1 MLTTPTILIGITKK
15 RMNRLVYSKNEI
27 YYYVIDNSLRK
38 RLETLFDALGNISSY
53 HDYNCIMKKF
63 TDLKPFAHC
72 YTAEILRYYLSN
84 KEGMI
89 IAIDRI
95 TNEIYFP
102 SKTECSQFSLN
113 VNYPQLLPPVGHY
126 IKDIMA
132 EHFQSYYKQQMNH
145 VIYELDK
152 IFQKHNRQPYRDQ
165 MNKVIAEIKD
175 QTYLYKNQMN
185 RVLCQLMTYPTIY
198 KEQMNLVMNELQYTY
213 VHKLMKQEIECLLK
227 MVNMELQLQED
238 ALEEQ
243 EYEDYEEQYED
254 DFEPE
259 ETLTTIE
266 EDVEESLES
275 VIEELKDVMISSKEH
290 LPHRLESSLPSLSQ
304 FVEKEE
310 NIFDHMEIRS
320 FPFLDLRIMVG
331 NDELNVDESE
341 LEAEVEEALTEEDV
355 DSLLKELVQ
364 DNEIDSDIESR
375 IDQDIQQS
383 AFVPNDVEENTQLVQ
398 KVETIDIEEK
408 LDQEIQQEIQKDQK
422 DEEEK
427 EEEKEEEPKE
437 EEPKEEEPKEEEPKQ
452 EQKENLEDDIIE
464 LDASELNEPMQ
475 SSTLVA
481 ELFQKY
487 GAKKEEKVSEVPEVP
502 EPPKAAKSYLG
513 SMWGYLGWRS

>member
-27 YYYVIDNSLRK
+27 YYYVIGDSLRK

-72 YTAEILRYYLSN
+72 YTAEILRYHLSY

-113 VNYPQLLPPVGHY
+113 VNYPKILPPVGHY

-132 EHFQSYYKQQMNH
+132 EHFQSCYKQQMNH
-145 VIYELDK
+145 VVYELDK
-152 IFQKHNRQPYRDQ
+152 IIEKHNRQPYRDQ

-175 QTYLYKNQMN
+175 QIYVYKNQMN
-185 RVLCQLMTYPTIY
+185 RVLCQLMTHPNIY
-198 KEQMNLVMNELQYTY
+198 KDQMNQVINELQYTY
-213 VHKLMKQEIECLLK
+213 VHKLMKQEIESLLK

-238 ALEEQ
+238 ALEDQ
-243 EYEDYEEQYED
+243 EYEDYEEDYED

-259 ETLTTIE
+259 ETLPIIE
-266 EDVEESLES
+266 EEMEESLET
-275 VIEELKDVMISSKEH
+275 VIEDLKQVMISSKEH

-310 NIFDHMEIRS
+310 TCFDNMEIRS
-320 FPFLDLRIMVG
+320 FPFLDLRIMVD
-331 NDELNVDESE
+331 NYEVNVDESE

-355 DSLLKELVQ
+355 DSLLKELVE
-364 DNEIDSDIESR
+364 DNDMDSDIESR
-375 IDQDIQQS
+375 IDRDIQQS
-383 AFVPNDVEENTQLVQ
+383 AFVHKDLEEKTELLET
-398 KVETIDIEEK
+398 VETLEKMNLEEK
-408 LDQEIQQEIQKDQK
+408 LDEDIQK
-422 DEEEK
+422 ELEK
-427 EEEKEEEPKE
+427 EEEKEESKEEPKE
-437 EEPKEEEPKEEEPKQ
+437 EEPKEEESKEEEPKEEQ
-452 EQKENLEDDIIE
+452 EENLEDDIIE
-464 LDASELNEPMQ
+464 LDVSELPEPMQ

-487 GAKKEEKVSEVPEVP
+487 GSKKEEKGSEVPEVP
-502 EPPKAAKSYLG
+502 EAPKAAKSYLG

>member
-27 YYYVIDNSLRK
+27 YYYVIGDSLRK
-38 RLETLFDALGNISSY
+38 RLATLFDALGHISSY

-72 YTAEILRYYLSN
+72 YTAEILRYPLSH

-113 VNYPQLLPPVGHY
+113 VNYPQILPPVGHY

-132 EHFQSYYKQQMNH
+132 EHFQSCYKQQMNH
-145 VIYELDK
+145 VVYELDK
-152 IFQKHNRQPYRDQ
+152 IIEKHNRQPYRDQ

-175 QTYLYKNQMN
+175 QTYVYKNQMT
-185 RVLCQLMTYPTIY
+185 RVLCQLMTHPTIY
-198 KEQMNLVMNELQYTY
+198 KEQMNLVINELQYTY

-227 MVNMELQLQED
+227 MVHMELQLQED
-238 ALEEQ
+238 QLDEQ
-243 EYEDYEEQYED
+243 EYEEYEEEYED

-259 ETLTTIE
+259 DTLTTIE
-266 EDVEESLES
+266 EDIEESLES
-275 VIEELKDVMISSKEH
+275 VIEDLKQVMISSKEH
-290 LPHRLESSLPSLSQ
+290 LPHRLESSLPSLSE
-304 FVEKEE
+304 FIEKEE
-310 NIFDHMEIRS
+310 NVFDHMEIRS
-320 FPFLDLRIMVG
+320 FPFLDLRIMVD

-341 LEAEVEEALTEEDV
+341 LEAELEEALTEEDV
-355 DSLLKELVQ
+355 DSLLKELVE
-364 DNEIDSDIESR
+364 DNDIDSDIESR

-383 AFVPNDVEENTQLVQ
+383 AFVPNALEEKTEL
-398 KVETIDIEEK
+398 VETLETVEAIDLEEK
-408 LDQEIQQEIQKDQK
+408 LDQEIKQEI
-422 DEEEK
+422 EK

-437 EEPKEEEPKEEEPKQ
+437 EEPKEEEPKEQQ
-452 EQKENLEDDIIE
+452 EENLEDDLIE
-464 LDASELNEPMQ
+464 LDVSELTEPMQ

-487 GAKKEEKVSEVPEVP
+487 GAKKEEKVPEVP
-502 EPPKAAKSYLG
+502 EAPKAAKSYLG

>member
-27 YYYVIDNSLRK
+27 YYYVIGDSLRK

-72 YTAEILRYYLSN
+72 YTAEILHYHLSH

-145 VIYELDK
+145 VVYELDK
-152 IFQKHNRQPYRDQ
+152 IIEKHNRQPYRDQ

-175 QTYLYKNQMN
+175 QTYVYKNQMS
-185 RVLCQLMTYPTIY
+185 RVLCQLMTHPTIY
-198 KEQMNLVMNELQYTY
+198 KEQMDQVINELQYTY

-238 ALEEQ
+238 GLDEQ
-243 EYEDYEEQYED
+243 EYEEYEEEYED

-259 ETLTTIE
+259 ETLPIIE
-266 EDVEESLES
+266 EEVEESLET
-275 VIEELKDVMISSKEH
+275 IMEDLKQVMISSKEH
-290 LPHRLESSLPSLSQ
+290 LPHRLESSLPSLSE
-304 FVEKEE
+304 FIEKEE
-310 NIFDHMEIRS
+310 NIFDNMEIRS
-320 FPFLDLRIMVG
+320 FPFLDLRIMVD
-331 NDELNVDESE
+331 NYDLNVDESE

-355 DSLLKELVQ
+355 DSLLKELVE
-364 DNEIDSDIESR
+364 DNDIDSDIESR
-375 IDQDIQQS
+375 IDRDIQQS
-383 AFVPNDVEENTQLVQ
+383 AFVPNDVEEKTETLET
-398 KVETIDIEEK
+398 VETIDLEEK
-408 LDQEIQQEIQKDQK
+408 LDQDIQQEI
-422 DEEEK
+422 EK
-427 EEEKEEEPKE
+427 EEESKEDESKEELKEEEPKE
-437 EEPKEEEPKEEEPKQ
+437 Q
-452 EQKENLEDDIIE
+452 EQDENLEDDLIE
-464 LDASELNEPMQ
+464 LDVSELPEPMQ
-475 SSTLVA
+475 SSNLVA

-487 GAKKEEKVSEVPEVP
+487 GAKKEEKVPEVPEVP
-502 EPPKAAKSYLG
+502 EAPKAAKSYLG